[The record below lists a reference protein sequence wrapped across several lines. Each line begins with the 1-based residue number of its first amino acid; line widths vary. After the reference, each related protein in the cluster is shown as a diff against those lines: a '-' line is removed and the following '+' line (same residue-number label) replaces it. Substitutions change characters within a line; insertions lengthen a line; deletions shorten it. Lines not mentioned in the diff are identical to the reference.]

1 MKKTIVPIVLIL
13 LPLAILAQTFQSKEA
28 RLAWWRDARFGMFI
42 HWGPVTLKGKEISW
56 SRGGQIP
63 VREYDSLYLRFNP
76 TQFDAQ
82 AWVRIAKAAG
92 MKYMVLTTKHHDGF
106 CLWNSKQTPYN
117 ILNTP
122 FQRDVVKELAEAC
135 QQQGMP
141 FGVYYSTCDWYHP
154 DFPVTSPGG
163 GKKRE
168 KSNIDA
174 YTNYLKRQ
182 IAELML
188 NYGPLAT
195 LWFDVPQHFDAKR
208 GQGVIDFAR
217 IIQPDILINNR
228 TGAWGDYDTPEQ
240 RVGSMQMN
248 RAWESCI
255 TIADQWAWK
264 PNDKVKTLQ
273 QCLQTLILS
282 AAGDGNLLFNV
293 GPDSLGVIEPLQ
305 VKRLEEMGNWLKK
318 NGEAIYGT
326 RGGPYLPGRNIAC
339 TRKDSVVYLHVLKW
353 RKGVLSLPNLPTTI
367 QKATLLSGTN
377 VSIQQ
382 QNNQLHITLPKAGRD
397 SIATIIKLTLS
408 TPAIDIPLIDPLDDY
423 KATASNVY
431 QKSARFGADMLVDK
445 STDALSIWRTDD
457 TTRTAWVEIDLRKE
471 RTIDQITVNEHGGE
485 HIEQFTLA
493 YKNTK
498 GVWVPLAEGTKIGKA
513 FTLPVKKTVTQYVRL
528 NIVKAN
534 AAPSLS
540 EIDIREAD

>member
-1 MKKTIVPIVLIL
+1 MKKTIVPIVLML

-353 RKGVLSLPNLPTTI
+353 RKGVLSLPNLPVAI
-367 QKATLLSGTN
+367 QKATLLNGTKIN
-377 VSIQQ
+377 VQQ
-382 QNNQLHITLPKAGRD
+382 QNDQLNISVPKALRD
-397 SIATIIKLTLS
+397 SIATIIKLTLN
-408 TPAIDIPLIDPLDDY
+408 TPAIDLALIDPLDDY
-423 KATASNVY
+423 KAIASNVHK
-431 QKSARFGADMLVDK
+431 KSAHFGADRLLDK

-457 TTRTAWVEIDLRKE
+457 TIRTAWVEIDLRKE

-485 HIEQFTLA
+485 HIEQFTIT
-493 YKNTK
+493 YKNAK
-498 GVWVPLAEGTKIGKA
+498 DEWVSLAEGTKVGQALTI
-513 FTLPVKKTVTQYVRL
+513 PVKKTVTRYVRL
-528 NIVKAN
+528 NILKAN